1 MNSYPKIQ
9 AALMSLPVLLVSS
22 CQAWSPV
29 PEPDMQKY
37 ELRGD
42 VASMKNIVYKLD
54 STADGYVASGIEAS
68 MSNVYLEFD
77 TAGRMTLMQR
87 INIKNQPGL
96 REEYTYG
103 RDGRMLSKSVILSDG
118 TLKEKSDYRYRRGRL
133 HTLTVKDGVD
143 SLVRHEKYKYFGRDS
158 VIAEFTFNGDTLNG
172 YRVSRYDRLGRSTG
186 MSSYTAGG
194 RRLLS
199 GISIEYDSLGRR
211 SLIKTD
217 DIFFKKIE
225 NRLSYD
231 ADGFCSR
238 QELTGRG
245 GVTEL
250 SFSFKTDSAGN
261 WTERVTSRD
270 GIPIRIE
277 IRDIQYR

>member
-87 INIKNQPGL
+87 INIKKQPGL

-133 HTLTVKDGVD
+133 HTLTVKDGAD
-143 SLVRHEKYKYFGRDS
+143 SLVRHEEYEYFGRDS
-158 VIAEFTFNGDTLNG
+158 VRAGFTFNGDTLNG
-172 YRVSRYDRLGRSTG
+172 YRVSRYDRLGRNTG
-186 MSSYTAGG
+186 IYTYMAGG

-199 GISIEYDSLGRR
+199 GIDIEYDSLGRR
-211 SLIKTD
+211 AFVTTD
-217 DIFFKKIE
+217 DIFFKKME
-225 NRLSYD
+225 NRMSYD
-231 ADGFCSR
+231 SNGFCSG
-238 QELTGRG
+238 QVLSGRG
-245 GVTEL
+245 RVTDFR
-250 SFSFKTDSAGN
+250 FSFKTDTAGN
-261 WTERVTSRD
+261 WIERVTIRD
-270 GIPIRIE
+270 GVPFRVEVRE
-277 IRDIQYR
+277 IHYR

>member
-133 HTLTVKDGVD
+133 HTLTVKDGAD

-231 ADGFCSR
+231 AEGFCSR
-238 QELTGRG
+238 QVLSGRG
-245 GVTEL
+245 RVTDFR
-250 SFSFKTDSAGN
+250 FSFKTDTAGN
-261 WTERVTSRD
+261 WIERVTIRD
-270 GIPIRIE
+270 GVPFRVEVRE
-277 IRDIQYR
+277 IHYR